1 MRGTRE
7 ATGQDDGDGPPRAIS
22 FRARFAVPCT
32 VRLAE
37 RDASFSVAE
46 DLVAE
51 PGEAGLAL
59 SSLVP
64 IAATCLCGG
73 APVSAHV
80 AGRRHGSV
88 VGRQL
93 RARQEPVGVPIGP
106 VGLRDEPQRRVEGA
120 LAPAAG
126 KSVDLRDERIGRAVR
141 LREERLR
148 GGALRRRD
156 EETRHVVRQPV

>member
-22 FRARFAVPCT
+22 FRVRFAVPCA

-88 VGRQL
+88 IGRQL
-93 RARQEPVGVPIGP
+93 RARQEPVAIRVTFGDAPP
-106 VGLRDEPQRRVEGA
+106 RRVAGA

-126 KSVDLRDERIGRAVR
+126 DSVDLRDAGIGRAVR

-156 EETRHVVRQPV
+156 DETRHMV